1 MDTDVLV
8 RSSGGFTSYAR
19 QEFDLSGLDFNDSFN
34 AALRSSALAILS
46 LVDSFSES
54 YSDVGILLDYVSRA
68 RSYCPFSPLTFE
80 DSMWNECGS
89 GVFQHIRYSSCFR
102 DRSFYSFRPYV
113 TDAFTCRFTLIRR
126 LGNLSLELHPVKS
139 SGWSVGSVWI
149 SENGVL
155 TGRGFSGRRCLLKE
169 FSVLYGWAV
178 PSCALSLDVTEV
190 CITLDSSVLVVDAA
204 SPGFLSLSSS
214 YDLCW
219 YHDARLTGI
228 PVASLSVESSCLP
241 LDE

>member
-1 MDTDVLV
+1 M
-8 RSSGGFTSYAR
+8 SW
-19 QEFDLSGLDFNDSFN
+19 
-34 AALRSSALAILS
+34 
-46 LVDSFSES
+46 
-54 YSDVGILLDYVSRA
+54 A
-68 RSYCPFSPLTFE
+68 RSYHPFSPLPFE
-80 DSMWNECGS
+80 DSMWDECGS

-102 DRSFYSFRPYV
+102 ARSLYSFRPYV

-126 LGNLSLELHPVKS
+126 LGSLSLEFHPVKS

-149 SENGVL
+149 TENGVL
-155 TGRGFSGRRCLLKE
+155 TGRGFSGRRCLLNE
-169 FSVLYGWAV
+169 SSVLDGWAV

-190 CITLDSSVLVVDAA
+190 CITLASSVLVVDSA

-219 YHDARLTGI
+219 YYDERLPGV
-228 PVASLSVESSCLP
+228 PVAALSIEPSCLP

>member
-1 MDTDVLV
+1 MDNDVLV
-8 RSSGGFTSYAR
+8 RSTVGFASYAR
-19 QEFDLSGLDFNDSFN
+19 QEFGLSGLDFDDSFN
-34 AALRSSALAILS
+34 ADLRSSALAILS
-46 LVDSFSES
+46 LVDSFRES
-54 YSDVGILLDYVSRA
+54 HSDVGILLDYVSRA
-68 RSYCPFSPLTFE
+68 RSYRPFSPLTFE

-89 GVFQHIRYSSCFR
+89 GVFRHIRYSSCFR

-126 LGNLSLELHPVKS
+126 PDSLSLELHPVKS
-139 SGWSVGSVWI
+139 SGWHVGSVWV

-169 FSVLYGWAV
+169 SSVLDGWVV
-178 PSCALSLDVTEV
+178 PERPLSLDVTEV
-190 CITLDSSVLVVDAA
+190 CITLDSSVLVVDSA

-219 YHDARLTGI
+219 YYDERLMGV
-228 PVASLSVESSCLP
+228 PVAALSIAPSCLP

>member
-1 MDTDVLV
+1 M
-8 RSSGGFTSYAR
+8 SW
-19 QEFDLSGLDFNDSFN
+19 
-34 AALRSSALAILS
+34 
-46 LVDSFSES
+46 
-54 YSDVGILLDYVSRA
+54 A
-68 RSYCPFSPLTFE
+68 RSYRPFSPLTFE

-102 DRSFYSFRPYV
+102 DRFFYSFRPYV

-126 LGNLSLELHPVKS
+126 LGALSLELHPVKS
-139 SGWSVGSVWI
+139 SGWHVGSVWV

-178 PSCALSLDVTEV
+178 PSCAISLDVTEV

-219 YHDARLTGI
+219 YYDERLTGV
-228 PVASLSVESSCLP
+228 PVASLSVEPSCLP